1 MELQV
6 AEAPEGVVVVD
17 VAGSVD
23 VYTAA
28 ELRSGLDGQIQRG
41 RIRLIVDLDDVDFLD
56 STGLGVLVA
65 RLKVVRSQNGW
76 LKLVCTSEK
85 VLRVFSLDE
94 FTREL
99 ELISYESQLRTRYYI
114 DDPESGIALRDS
126 LTRPIMV

>member
-23 VYTAA
+23 VC
-28 ELRSGLDGQIQRG
+28 
-41 RIRLIVDLDDVDFLD
+41 LIVVLDDVDFLD

-85 VLRVFSLDE
+85 VLRVFRITGLDKV
-94 FTREL
+94 FAIHATV
-99 ELISYESQLRTRYYI
+99 
-114 DDPESGIALRDS
+114 DDALGIVEQQVEGA
-126 LTRPIMV
+126 

>member
-1 MELQV
+1 VELQV

-41 RIRLIVDLDDVDFLD
+41 RIRVIVDLDDVDFLD

-85 VLRVFSLDE
+85 VLRVFRITGLDKV
-94 FTREL
+94 FAIHATV
-99 ELISYESQLRTRYYI
+99 
-114 DDPESGIALRDS
+114 DDALGIVEQQVEGA
-126 LTRPIMV
+126 

>member
-41 RIRLIVDLDDVDFLD
+41 RIRLAQLSIRGELLDDVDFLD

-85 VLRVFSLDE
+85 VLRVFRITGLDKV
-94 FTREL
+94 FAIHATV
-99 ELISYESQLRTRYYI
+99 
-114 DDPESGIALRDS
+114 DDALGIVEQQVEGA
-126 LTRPIMV
+126 